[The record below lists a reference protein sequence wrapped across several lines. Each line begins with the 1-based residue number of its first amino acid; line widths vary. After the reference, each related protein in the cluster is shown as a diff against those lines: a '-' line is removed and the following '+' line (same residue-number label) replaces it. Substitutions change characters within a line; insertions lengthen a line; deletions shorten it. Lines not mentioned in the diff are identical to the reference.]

1 MKLWRISYMEH
12 MKNGEIRVKSLSVM
26 GDEIL
31 TALLTAREILMNK
44 GDPDIQKISIN
55 QIDAVEHE
63 DIFNQL
69 KHRQDICS
77 LLLRTLREAYGQEDL
92 RTINYI
98 CSYGHD
104 DEYVLLK
111 WKTGLTRR
119 INVSA
124 DSDIAMIRDIIRVIE
139 E

>member
-1 MKLWRISYMEH
+1 MKLWRINYMQH
-12 MKNGEIRVKSLSVM
+12 MKNGEVYIRSLSVM
-26 GDEIL
+26 ANTIM
-31 TALLTAREILMNK
+31 TALTTAKDILINK
-44 GDPDIQKISIN
+44 GDLDIQKISIN
-55 QIDAVEHE
+55 QIEAVEHE

-92 RTINYI
+92 VTINYI

-111 WKTGLTRR
+111 WKNGSTRR
-119 INVSA
+119 IDVSA
-124 DSDIAMIRDIIRVIE
+124 DSDIAMIRDIMKTIE
-139 E
+139 